1 MSKTQVYHFYN
12 GCGGGVFSVIKNIL
26 RYAANP
32 MIEHHVI
39 YTINRDQHKAYEMEP
54 IEGATSMQL
63 FNYSAN
69 WNFYYT
75 SKQLVKLLPNS
86 KVVVV
91 AHDWLELGMVSQLGL
106 QNPVVSFLHGDFD
119 YYYKLATLHQQSVDA
134 FICISPV
141 IQTKLLSI
149 LPSKHSAIF
158 YKRFPIPDITY
169 TAKENQFLH
178 AIYCVRDLTE
188 ERKQFE
194 LIPIINRLLLQRG
207 IVVKWTIAGRGLSKE
222 AFQEIWGEDE
232 NNNVDFL
239 GGVSNQDILQLLQ
252 FQDLFLLPS
261 LQEGLPVA
269 LVEAMKAGVIPL
281 ITNWN
286 GATAEFV
293 IDAETGFY
301 CPVKDAEAYVQIITK
316 LHQNR
321 MLMSSIAKKAIN
333 KANTLFNPVNNALG
347 IESALVQVAL
357 SKRTL
362 KIPVRTYGSRLDQPW
377 IPNAL
382 TFAIRKSSRLC
393 RANF

>member
-1 MSKTQVYHFYN
+1 
-12 GCGGGVFSVIKNIL
+12 
-26 RYAANP
+26 
-32 MIEHHVI
+32 
-39 YTINRDQHKAYEMEP
+39 
-54 IEGATSMQL
+54 
-63 FNYSAN
+63 
-69 WNFYYT
+69 
-75 SKQLVKLLPNS
+75 
-86 KVVVV
+86 
-91 AHDWLELGMVSQLGL
+91 
-106 QNPVVSFLHGDFD
+106 
-119 YYYKLATLHQQSVDA
+119 
-134 FICISPV
+134 
-141 IQTKLLSI
+141 
-149 LPSKHSAIF
+149 
-158 YKRFPIPDITY
+158 
-169 TAKENQFLH
+169 
-178 AIYCVRDLTE
+178 
-188 ERKQFE
+188 
-194 LIPIINRLLLQRG
+194 
-207 IVVKWTIAGRGLSKE
+207 
-222 AFQEIWGEDE
+222 
-232 NNNVDFL
+232 
-239 GGVSNQDILQLLQ
+239 
-252 FQDLFLLPS
+252 LPS